1 MNIPPVAKD
10 SSEVTLFLPHDG
22 ITAVGRWTEFMF
34 CGVPGAVTHQQR
46 ERHAS
51 FGEIGIKCDGAAP
64 APVVDASEKVATDRR
79 GAGLVDF
86 TATPRVV
93 EGAGNSRA

>member
-1 MNIPPVAKD
+1 
-10 SSEVTLFLPHDG
+10 
-22 ITAVGRWTEFMF
+22 MF

-46 ERHAS
+46 ERHPS

-64 APVVDASEKVATDRR
+64 APVVDASKKVATDRR
-79 GAGLVDF
+79 GAGLVGL

-93 EGAGNSRA
+93 EGAGKFAGMTFVQRR